1 MVQLKIKGEF
11 KKPSLIEVL
20 LYLKAIEEWILMKY
34 KLEWKY
40 RIKKGNSVYFTS
52 DWMLLDDAII
62 IGEDIEKS
70 QKATEIFFYDEKGI
84 EWNLKELKKLAVEVE
99 EEPHDFLIY
108 FDGGYQKEEKMAGIG
123 VVLFFQQ
130 GKKKFR
136 IRANEVFHEMETNNE
151 AEYAA
156 CYHALNLLEELN
168 VQGATCEFKGD
179 SQVVL
184 QQLSGEWPCYEAELN
199 KWLDRIEAK
208 ITALKIHPLY
218 TPIGRNE
225 NKEADKLATQALE
238 GKRIYSKMQIL

>member
-1 MVQLKIKGEF
+1 
-11 KKPSLIEVL
+11 
-20 LYLKAIEEWILMKY
+20 MKY

-52 DWMLLDDAII
+52 DWMTLDDSII

-70 QKATEIFFYDEKGI
+70 QKGTELTFYDEKGTD
-84 EWNLKELKKLAVEVE
+84 WQLKELKKLAMEVE

-108 FDGGYQKEEKMAGIG
+108 FDGGYQKEEKLAGIG
-123 VVLFFQQ
+123 VVLFFHQ
-130 GKKKFR
+130 GKKKYR

-156 CYHALNLLEELN
+156 FYHALNLLQELN

-184 QQLSGEWPCYEAELN
+184 QQLSGEWPCYEEELN
-199 KWLDRIEAK
+199 RWLDRIEK
-208 ITALKIHPLY
+208 KTAELKIQTIY

-238 GKRIYSKMQIL
+238 GKRIYSKMQII